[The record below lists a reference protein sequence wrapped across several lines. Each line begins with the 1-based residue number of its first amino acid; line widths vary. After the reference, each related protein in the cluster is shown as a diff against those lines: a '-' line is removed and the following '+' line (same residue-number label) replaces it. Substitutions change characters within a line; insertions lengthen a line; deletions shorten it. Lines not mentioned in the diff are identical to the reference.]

1 MEGEPV
7 TKRILVVDDEPD
19 LIQIVSSILET
30 KGYEI
35 DVAHDG
41 KEALDRIQASK
52 PDLLIIDLM
61 MPVLSGLEVVR
72 RLKRDEETRELP
84 IIVMSAAAQQSGKSE
99 EFFRVGLGSDDFIM
113 KPFDPLALLGR
124 VEAVLRMREYE
135 TEDQTPQGEVP
146 KLPKRK
152 APRSTAK
159 KGGVTIDEMPML
171 DPAEIVKA
179 FIEAWNLQD
188 FAVEYHC
195 LSEAMTG
202 SLPLKSYLLRR
213 QQAFAD
219 DMEAER
225 TQRLRRVVEMSGD
238 EATARVVIERED
250 TVRGHSR
257 TRMEEYELVRGDTNW
272 QITTVRPHRG

>member
-1 MEGEPV
+1 M

-19 LIQIVSSILET
+19 LLQIVSSILET

-41 KEALDRIQASK
+41 REALDKITASK

-72 RLKRDEETRELP
+72 RLKRDEETQDLP
-84 IIVMSAAAQQSGKSE
+84 IIVMSATVQQSGKSE

-124 VEAVLRMREYE
+124 VEAVLRMRAYE
-135 TEDQTPQGEVP
+135 THDHSSRDDVP
-146 KLPKRK
+146 KLPKREG
-152 APRSTAK
+152 PRSTAK
-159 KGGVTIDEMPML
+159 KGGVTLEEMPTL

-179 FIEAWNLQD
+179 FIEAWNFQD

-219 DMEAER
+219 DMEA
-225 TQRLRRVVEMSGD
+225 QRNQRVLRVVEMSGD
-238 EATARVVIERED
+238 EATARVVVERED
-250 TVRGHSR
+250 TVRGHAR
-257 TRMEEYELVRGDTNW
+257 RRMEEYELVRGDTNW
-272 QITTVRPHRG
+272 QIKTVRPHHG

>member
-1 MEGEPV
+1 V

-19 LIQIVSSILET
+19 LLQIVSSILET
-30 KGYEI
+30 KGYQI

-41 KEALDRIQASK
+41 REALDKITASK

-72 RLKRDEETRELP
+72 RLKREEETQDLP
-84 IIVMSAAAQQSGKSE
+84 IIVMSAAVQRSGKSE

-135 TEDQTPQGEVP
+135 TKEEPAKGKVPQLPNRESP
-146 KLPKRK
+146 K
-152 APRSTAK
+152 STAK
-159 KGGVTIDEMPML
+159 KGGVTLDEMPTL

-179 FIEAWNLQD
+179 FIEAWNFQD

-195 LSEAMTG
+195 LSEPMTG

-219 DMEAER
+219 DMEAQR
-225 TQRLRRVVEMSGD
+225 TQRVLRVVEMTGD
-238 EATARVVIERED
+238 AGTARVIVERED
-250 TVRGHSR
+250 TVRGHAR

-272 QITTVRPHRG
+272 QITTARPHQG